1 MDMAYV
7 GEVFA
12 SHMKHV
18 QQKTNKIYFYDA
30 RTHALSNFHI
40 KV

>member
-7 GEVFA
+7 GQLFA
-12 SHMKHV
+12 SHAKHV

-30 RTHALSNFHI
+30 RTRALLNIHI